1 MIHVYNE
8 LHAIFS
14 TQRTYFFVFL
24 AVAIESAAQGELRI
38 ANDLH
43 DLGRESDMRKIP
55 VVLFFSSK
63 HCEYCDLVRDEFL
76 KHLLTDPA
84 FMNKLLLREVRIDST
99 RVLLNFNKQ
108 SITHATFTEQ
118 RAIELVPTIQFTDG
132 LGDMLAEDIVGV
144 TTLGFYG
151 AYLEKA
157 IEQSLSTLRPTN

>member
-1 MIHVYNE
+1 MFIMNSMLFLVRRV
-8 LHAIFS
+8 LFS
-14 TQRTYFFVFL
+14 FFL
-24 AVAIESAAQGELRI
+24 ALAIQSAAQGELRI

-43 DLGRESDMRKIP
+43 DVGRESDMRKIP

-63 HCEYCDLVRDEFL
+63 HCEYCDLVRNGFL

-84 FMNKLLLREVRIDST
+84 FMNKLLLREVRIDSA
-99 RVLLNFNKQ
+99 RALLDFNKQ

-132 LGDMLAEDIVGV
+132 LGDMLTEDIVGV

-151 AYLEKA
+151 AYLENA
-157 IEQSLSTLRPTN
+157 IEQSLSSLQPTN

>member
-1 MIHVYNE
+1 MFIMNSMLFLVRRV
-8 LHAIFS
+8 LFS
-14 TQRTYFFVFL
+14 LFL
-24 AVAIESAAQGELRI
+24 ALAIQSAAQGELRI

-43 DLGRESDMRKIP
+43 DVGRESDMRKIP

-63 HCEYCDLVRDEFL
+63 HCEYCDLVRDGFL
-76 KHLLTDPA
+76 KHLLTNPA
-84 FMNKLLLREVRIDST
+84 FMNKLLLREVRIDSA
-99 RVLLNFNKQ
+99 RALFDFNKQ

-132 LGDMLAEDIVGV
+132 LGDMLTEDIVGV

>member
-1 MIHVYNE
+1 MQFLVRRVLFWI
-8 LHAIFS
+8 
-14 TQRTYFFVFL
+14 FL
-24 AVAIESAAQGELRI
+24 ALAIQSTAQGELRI

-43 DLGRESDMRKIP
+43 GLGRESDIRKIP

-84 FMNKLLLREVRIDST
+84 FTHKLLLREVRMNST
-99 RVLLNFNKQ
+99 HRLLDFNRRL
-108 SITHATFTEQ
+108 ITHTAFTEQ
-118 RAIELVPTIQFTDG
+118 RTIELVPTIQFTDG
-132 LGDMLAEDIVGV
+132 LGDMLVEDIVGV

>member
-1 MIHVYNE
+1 MQFLVRRVLFWI
-8 LHAIFS
+8 
-14 TQRTYFFVFL
+14 FL
-24 AVAIESAAQGELRI
+24 ALAIQSTAQGELRI

-43 DLGRESDMRKIP
+43 GLGRESDIRKIP

-63 HCEYCDLVRDEFL
+63 HCEYCDLVRDGFL

-84 FMNKLLLREVRIDST
+84 FMNKLLLREIRIGST
-99 RVLLNFNKQ
+99 RELLDFNRQ

-132 LGDMLAEDIVGV
+132 LGDILTEDIVGV

-151 AYLEKA
+151 AYLERA

>member
-1 MIHVYNE
+1 MLFLVRRV
-8 LHAIFS
+8 LFS
-14 TQRTYFFVFL
+14 FFL
-24 AVAIESAAQGELRI
+24 ALAIQSAAQGELRI

-63 HCEYCDLVRDEFL
+63 HCEYCDLVRDGFL

-84 FMNKLLLREVRIDST
+84 FMNKLLLREVRIDSA
-99 RVLLNFNKQ
+99 RALFDFNKQ

-132 LGDMLAEDIVGV
+132 LGDMLTEDIVGV

>member
-1 MIHVYNE
+1 MLFLVRRV
-8 LHAIFS
+8 LFS
-14 TQRTYFFVFL
+14 FFL
-24 AVAIESAAQGELRI
+24 ALAIQSAAQGELRI

-63 HCEYCDLVRDEFL
+63 HCEYCDLVRNGFL

-132 LGDMLAEDIVGV
+132 LGDMLTEDIVGV

-157 IEQSLSTLRPTN
+157 IEQSLSSLRPTN

>member
-1 MIHVYNE
+1 MLFLVRRV
-8 LHAIFS
+8 LFS
-14 TQRTYFFVFL
+14 FFL
-24 AVAIESAAQGELRI
+24 ALAIQSTAQGELRI

-43 DLGRESDMRKIP
+43 DVGRESDMRKIP

-63 HCEYCDLVRDEFL
+63 HCEYCDLVRNGFL

-99 RVLLNFNKQ
+99 RLLLDFNRR
-108 SITHATFTEQ
+108 SITHTDFTEQ
-118 RAIELVPTIQFTDG
+118 RAIELVPTVQFTDG
-132 LGDMLAEDIVGV
+132 LGDILTEDIVGV

>member
-1 MIHVYNE
+1 MLFLVRRV
-8 LHAIFS
+8 LFS
-14 TQRTYFFVFL
+14 FFL
-24 AVAIESAAQGELRI
+24 ALAIQSAAQGELRV

-43 DLGRESDMRKIP
+43 DVGRESDMRKIP

-63 HCEYCDLVRDEFL
+63 HCEYCDLVRNGFL

-99 RVLLNFNKQ
+99 RVLLDFNKQ

-132 LGDMLAEDIVGV
+132 LGDMLTEDIVGV

>member
-1 MIHVYNE
+1 MIIMNSMLFLVRRV
-8 LHAIFS
+8 LISF
-14 TQRTYFFVFL
+14 FL
-24 AVAIESAAQGELRI
+24 ALAIQSAAQGELRI

-63 HCEYCDLVRDEFL
+63 HCEYCDRVREGFL

-99 RVLLNFNKQ
+99 RALLDFNKQ
-108 SITHATFTEQ
+108 LITHATFTEQ

-132 LGDMLAEDIVGV
+132 LGDMLTEDIVGV

>member
-1 MIHVYNE
+1 MLFLVRRV
-8 LHAIFS
+8 LFS
-14 TQRTYFFVFL
+14 FFL
-24 AVAIESAAQGELRI
+24 ALAIQSAAQGELRV

-43 DLGRESDMRKIP
+43 DVGRESDMRKIP

-63 HCEYCDLVRDEFL
+63 HCEYCDLVRNGFL

-84 FMNKLLLREVRIDST
+84 FMNKLLLREVRIDSA
-99 RVLLNFNKQ
+99 RALLDFNKQ

-132 LGDMLAEDIVGV
+132 LGDMLTEDIVGV

>member
-1 MIHVYNE
+1 MLFLVRRV
-8 LHAIFS
+8 LFS
-14 TQRTYFFVFL
+14 FFL
-24 AVAIESAAQGELRI
+24 ALAIQSAAQGELRI

-43 DLGRESDMRKIP
+43 DVGRESDMRKIP

-63 HCEYCDLVRDEFL
+63 HCEYCDLVRDGFL

-84 FMNKLLLREVRIDST
+84 FMNKLLLREVRIDSA
-99 RVLLNFNKQ
+99 RALFDFNKQ

-118 RAIELVPTIQFTDG
+118 RAIELVPTIQFTDS
-132 LGDMLAEDIVGV
+132 LGDMLTEDIVGV

-157 IEQSLSTLRPTN
+157 IEQSLSNLRPTN

>member
-1 MIHVYNE
+1 MNSMLFLVRRVLIS
-8 LHAIFS
+8 F
-14 TQRTYFFVFL
+14 FL
-24 AVAIESAAQGELRI
+24 ALAIQSAAQSELRI

-43 DLGRESDMRKIP
+43 DLGRESDIRKIP

-76 KHLLTDPA
+76 KHLLTDTA
-84 FMNKLLLREVRIDST
+84 FMHKLLLREVRIDST
-99 RVLLNFNKQ
+99 RLLLDFNRR
-108 SITHATFTEQ
+108 SITHTAFTEQ

-132 LGDMLAEDIVGV
+132 LGDMLTKDIVGV

-157 IEQSLSTLRPTN
+157 IEQSLSTLGPTN